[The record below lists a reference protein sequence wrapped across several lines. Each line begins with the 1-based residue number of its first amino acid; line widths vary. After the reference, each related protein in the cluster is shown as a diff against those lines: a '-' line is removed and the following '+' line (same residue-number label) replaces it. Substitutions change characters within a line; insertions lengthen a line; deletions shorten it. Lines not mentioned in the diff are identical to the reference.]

1 MPPCRQPARAAEHR
15 TATSGGITTTPVAVP
30 AVPGGRHIGSICL
43 HDAPSHYTSARNT
56 TSQHHSTTAPQHQRC
71 SVCHPAQAQ
80 PPAEGQP
87 PHIPANHAARLHRVR
102 ARCDSVAFP
111 LPHPFAHWRSVT
123 DLRRAVSPVT
133 RCASPPH
140 TSHRKNK
147 KNFRAFCARPQ
158 KAGRQHP
165 PSRKKQKKFSE
176 PRIGRVYYGKGS
188 GGARMPDGPEPPP
201 LAQSQRKRR
210 APHQHRA
217 PLHQPG
223 RGYTASASV

>member
-1 MPPCRQPARAAEHR
+1 MTPHHITPAHVTQPAST
-15 TATSGGITTTPVAVP
+15 TAP
-30 AVPGGRHIGSICL
+30 
-43 HDAPSHYTSARNT
+43 
-56 TSQHHSTTAPQHQRC
+56 QHHSTTAPQHQRC

-147 KNFRAFCARPQ
+147 KIFRAFCARPQ
-158 KAGRQHP
+158 KAGRQP
-165 PSRKKQKKFSE
+165 PPPGKSKKNFRNHESVARTTVRE
-176 PRIGRVYYGKGS
+176 A
-188 GGARMPDGPEPPP
+188 GARGCRTVQTPRRRSRSRRGRDGRTTRSPEDH
-201 LAQSQRKRR
+201 
-210 APHQHRA
+210 HQHRDRVHQNT
-217 PLHQPG
+217 LHFNDIKTDHNKIHYKSITWTESSLT
-223 RGYTASASV
+223 RKSAL